1 MTPNSVPAAASAGG
15 AANLTPVPAPT
26 PAPAPPVEPTHP
38 CIRCGRPVADPSA
51 GLCEQCNPLELA
63 QPSATQVHGI
73 AVFGIVAFLV
83 VLAVVAH
90 AAISGTGPFT
100 GTVLAVAPA
109 PGGLAVTLEVTNA
122 GTKTGATT
130 CQITPVTGFVGKPG
144 DLVQTPPIP
153 AKGSLTFTA
162 TVTQLGTTVVGLLA
176 DCQSP

>member
-1 MTPNSVPAAASAGG
+1 MPAGAPASG
-15 AANLTPVPAPT
+15 AANLAPVPAP
-26 PAPAPPVEPTHP
+26 APAPIEPTHP

-73 AVFGIVAFLV
+73 AALGIVVFIV
-83 VLAVVAH
+83 ILAV
-90 AAISGTGPFT
+90 AARGALSGTGPFS
-100 GTVLAVAPA
+100 GTVLAVAPSSA
-109 PGGLAVTLEVTNA
+109 GLDVTLQVSNA
-122 GTKTGATT
+122 GTKAGATT
-130 CQITPVTGFVGKPG
+130 CQITPISGFVGKPG

-162 TVTQLGTTVVGLLA
+162 TVTQLGTKAVELVA

>member
-1 MTPNSVPAAASAGG
+1 
-15 AANLTPVPAPT
+15 VPAPT
-26 PAPAPPVEPTHP
+26 PAPVEPTHP

-73 AVFGIVAFLV
+73 AALGIVVFIV
-83 VLAVVAH
+83 FLAVAAR
-90 AAISGTGPFT
+90 AAIAGTGPFA

-109 PGGLAVTLEVTNA
+109 TDGLAVTLEVTNG
-122 GTKTGATT
+122 GTKAGATT
-130 CQITPVTGFVGKPG
+130 CQITPVSGFVGKPG

-153 AKGSLTFTA
+153 AHGSLTFTA
-162 TVTQLGTTVVGLLA
+162 TVTQLGTKVVGLLA